1 LREKYA
7 TDFGRKNMLP
17 ILAGKYA
24 SDFDGKNILLVF
36 AGKFDPNFGGKI
48 GEQACATDFGG

>member
-1 LREKYA
+1 
-7 TDFGRKNMLP
+7 MLP